1 MKIMEKMKIDP
12 EGFFEILW
20 TSDKSQVATMVL
32 KPGQESSSEK
42 EYHKAD
48 QITYCLEGEG
58 TVTVETKKIILKEK
72 ELIALNAK
80 GLESPYIICS
90 AGVLGKA
97 TRSFMSSGKR

>member
-72 ELIALNAK
+72 ELIALKAK
-80 GLESPYIICS
+80 EPHHFKNTGKKDWK
-90 AGVLGKA
+90 VLILYA
-97 TRSFMSSGKR
+97 PPEY